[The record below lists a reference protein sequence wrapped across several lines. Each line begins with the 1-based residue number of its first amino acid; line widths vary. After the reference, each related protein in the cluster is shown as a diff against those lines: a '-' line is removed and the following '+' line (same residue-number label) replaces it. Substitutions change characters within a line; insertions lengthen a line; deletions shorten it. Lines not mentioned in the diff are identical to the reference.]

1 MTIRRRR
8 RRSSSSASATSFSS
22 SQVSFFAIVCSLFV
36 LFALALV
43 IASPLSLAVV
53 SDQREEI
60 ESNAADKVNIT
71 VRLTVKDGNSTA
83 KNGTSFADMI
93 GEALEKEFEKEG
105 EDQNEGISLDLSY
118 FLLNAS

>member
-1 MTIRRRR
+1 M
-8 RRSSSSASATSFSS
+8 
-22 SQVSFFAIVCSLFV
+22 CSLFV

-71 VRLTVKDGNSTA
+71 VGLTVKDGNSTA

>member
-1 MTIRRRR
+1 MTIRRR

>member
-1 MTIRRRR
+1 MTIRRR

-53 SDQREEI
+53 SDEREEI